1 MDKSLD
7 WLQIVQARGGKYK
20 AKVRC
25 EVKKEKR
32 YKRGKGEGKGS
43 ALRAEEAAIGTKE
56 GKGDS

>member
-1 MDKSLD
+1 LF
-7 WLQIVQARGGKYK
+7 RPGGGKYK